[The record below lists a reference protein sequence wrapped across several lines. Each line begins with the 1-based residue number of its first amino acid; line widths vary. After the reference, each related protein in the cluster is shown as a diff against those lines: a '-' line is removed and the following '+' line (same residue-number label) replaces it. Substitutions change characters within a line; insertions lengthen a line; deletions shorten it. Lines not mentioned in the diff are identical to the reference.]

1 VEYIAEYLVCEID
14 MAGAK
19 RINMVSLYDSIYAEK
34 TEPAEPEQEP
44 EPDAVAVVAPVA
56 APPLSGDAGDE
67 IGYVFPGK
75 AEESGGDL
83 DDVDELAGALT
94 ALIVSELAAG
104 VDKK

>member
-1 VEYIAEYLVCEID
+1 

-75 AEESGGDL
+75 AEESGGGRAASAGDL